1 MRVVN
6 TDIIKACEGL
16 RLDAYLCPANVWTI
30 GYGHTRT
37 AKSGLHIDES
47 EAENLLRIDL
57 AQTELFVSRY
67 IRLELNQNQF
77 DALCSLVF
85 NIGPGNFK
93 ASTLRMKLNRGD
105 IEGAAAEFPKWRKA
119 GGRVLP
125 GLVKRRLMERDLF
138 LQPLEQ
144 ALFEQSPSPTPQK
157 QCHQPSESPR
167 YSILGAWKAC
177 WRRI

>member
-1 MRVVN
+1 VRVVN

-67 IRLELNQNQF
+67 VHLELNQNQF

-85 NIGPGNFK
+85 NIGSGNFK

-125 GLVKRRLMERDLF
+125 GLVKRRA
-138 LQPLEQ
+138 LEQ
-144 ALFEQSPSPTPQK
+144 ALFRFPVQGPEPLSPSPTPQK

-177 WRRI
+177 WRRT